1 MQALFSG
8 TFWGSPFLL
17 HPATS
22 YQQGESACSVQPS
35 AERLCCGY
43 AGPVLGEGSSGY
55 FQDSGAWKEEL
66 RVLLISC
73 QRVTSS
79 EGWSV
84 ICPSVCL
91 SLSHTHSQTWKE
103 SVLGLVFGPLSL
115 APSSAPTAPVGL
127 AGCWSQHG
135 PEDGVK
141 SNPVFPPP
149 PAHCQPPVFT
159 EPFHTLSHLSTG
171 HTTPNYLF
179 TVCLPPRPELC
190 PIYFLISL
198 PSNLSIHSPPVLSTV
213 PSMNMLLWVIYLMIT
228 IILMGSVIL
237 TFPRTKAPSLASCHT
252 PSK

>member
-1 MQALFSG
+1 MPAGQEKVHMQALFSG

-55 FQDSGAWKEEL
+55 LQDSGAWKEEL

-91 SLSHTHSQTWKE
+91 SLSHTHSQE
-103 SVLGLVFGPLSL
+103 LSRYPWETGTISYTFSCNGSRKL
-115 APSSAPTAPVGL
+115 QLS
-127 AGCWSQHG
+127 
-135 PEDGVK
+135 
-141 SNPVFPPP
+141 
-149 PAHCQPPVFT
+149 
-159 EPFHTLSHLSTG
+159 FHTSVHLLLLSHLFSQSFQQ
-171 HTTPNYLF
+171 L
-179 TVCLPPRPELC
+179 
-190 PIYFLISL
+190 
-198 PSNLSIHSPPVLSTV
+198 
-213 PSMNMLLWVIYLMIT
+213 
-228 IILMGSVIL
+228 
-237 TFPRTKAPSLASCHT
+237 
-252 PSK
+252 